1 MTIFPR
7 MSLWLALLSSVALFF
22 STAGCAAD
30 APQLDIKGTL
40 IKPPCTSSFPAS
52 QSVEIPKVNLNSL
65 RTDAT
70 EWTDVALNFQCTK
83 GSQVQLRFSAG
94 NGSFDS
100 STLGTTLD
108 KLGLKTRLSDITGT
122 VKVLDL
128 KLGEQL
134 IFPIEDTQLKLK
146 FSVRPVMT
154 ADELPAIGS
163 YSSTLLMEVI
173 YL

>member
-1 MTIFPR
+1 MIARIT
-7 MSLWLALLSSVALFF
+7 LWFALLVVLVLGL
-22 STAGCAAD
+22 STVSCAAD
-30 APQLDIKGTL
+30 ATSLDIKGTL
-40 IKPPCTSSFPAS
+40 IKPPCTASFPAS

-65 RTDAT
+65 MTDVT